1 MSVKDK
7 LIILLMI
14 LLLVGGVYVYYTYT
28 IVMDRMDEM
37 EKQQYTHIDEVN
49 KEFRDNLKRLDLQ
62 FIGRGKHLQQA
73 QQDIV
78 ANTNLVN
85 NVNAELTT
93 KIEDVAYNLDE
104 AVRTVNNSIAGL
116 DRDLGDLRADVDSER
131 RRNTRRLTDIEQQLT
146 NLKSGVEELQS
157 LTVIQKAKEQD
168 AKDKAKKK

>member
-7 LIILLMI
+7 IILLLMI

-28 IVMDRMDEM
+28 VVMDRMDEM

-62 FIGRGKHLQQA
+62 FIGRGKHLQTA

-85 NVNAELTT
+85 SVNADLTS
-93 KIEDVAYNLDE
+93 KIEDVAYDLDE
-104 AVRTVNNSIAGL
+104 AVRTINNDVSGL

-131 RRNTRRLTDIEQQLT
+131 RRNTRKLTDIEQQLST
-146 NLKSGVEELQS
+146 LKNSVDEIEG
-157 LTVIQKAKEQD
+157 LTVIQKGKEKD
-168 AKDKAKKK
+168 AEQKKK